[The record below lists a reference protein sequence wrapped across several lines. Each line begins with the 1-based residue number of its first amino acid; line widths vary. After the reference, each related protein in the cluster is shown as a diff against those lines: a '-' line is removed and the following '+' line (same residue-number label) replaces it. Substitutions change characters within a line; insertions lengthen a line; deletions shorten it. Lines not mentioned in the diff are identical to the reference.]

1 MRQLAYDPALVQRV
15 WGRWKDTWR
24 AMLRGQAW
32 QGFTGREGVRLP
44 GDGAVPRVGV
54 GARDGEPAVF
64 SREEQAEAQRRWK
77 KEFGGTKVEG
87 SGPPARVDVASDGH
101 GVSVLPMTLFLL
113 FERWQQHTGGPAGFP
128 EAVRDALR
136 RERERAALVV
146 DRRRVGNDAWAW
158 PGGFVDWMVRHAPP
172 GTGVDMAV
180 LFSGLTNHAGEPRPG
195 CTAEPADAE
204 WGMATDAWREGDGAR
219 RRWGSGATSARWV
232 QGNPPFDERSVTK
245 FCGFAQAAAVPVV
258 GVLPVLPR
266 AAGERVQGVLRRSA
280 AEVWATVPPGGLRF
294 VPEGFW
300 TGREG
305 RGGGDGC
312 GTRSAVQLVSW
323 GASLTEEAAAELREL
338 LLATGRRGEWP
349 VVSGQAA
356 QGLRWGE
363 EWLVPAVPLGAATAA
378 PTAAA
383 RMATER
389 QEEEAEWQAEA
400 ADKRRGA
407 GKRAPAGGWAGKLVP
422 RLSALMAGP
431 WAGTR
436 WWRGEGVGAPTDRL
450 ATTEQR
456 TWRQMVQWGE
466 VPDEVHN
473 MLAFAGVS
481 DRGRR
486 LLVGRVSQAQRDASA
501 QKVWHSCRTRTSG

>member
-77 KEFGGTKVEG
+77 KEFGGTKVED

-305 RGGGDGC
+305 RGGGDANFLMC
-312 GTRSAVQLVSW
+312 TKTSVSIY
-323 GASLTEEAAAELREL
+323 
-338 LLATGRRGEWP
+338 
-349 VVSGQAA
+349 
-356 QGLRWGE
+356 
-363 EWLVPAVPLGAATAA
+363 
-378 PTAAA
+378 
-383 RMATER
+383 
-389 QEEEAEWQAEA
+389 
-400 ADKRRGA
+400 
-407 GKRAPAGGWAGKLVP
+407 
-422 RLSALMAGP
+422 
-431 WAGTR
+431 
-436 WWRGEGVGAPTDRL
+436 
-450 ATTEQR
+450 
-456 TWRQMVQWGE
+456 
-466 VPDEVHN
+466 
-473 MLAFAGVS
+473 
-481 DRGRR
+481 
-486 LLVGRVSQAQRDASA
+486 
-501 QKVWHSCRTRTSG
+501 